1 MEIEREEFEVEIP
14 RCAGFAIGDVVEPM
28 MDVSLSGGFL
38 LGTGVVVKIDEDDS
52 QELIPLFFIRG
63 AKTQIRSVLG
73 SGSLRKIDTHD
84 EHTR

>member
-14 RCAGFAIGDVVEPM
+14 RCSGFAVGDIVEST
-28 MDVSLSGGFL
+28 MDVCLSDGFL

-52 QELIPLFFIRG
+52 QELMPLFFVRG

-84 EHTR
+84 EHT